1 MSINVVVSSTA
12 AGVSVSGGTSVA
24 ITVAGS
30 TAAAITVGGGI
41 GPAGFLIN
49 PGTATNA
56 FGTFQLTA
64 GDGIT
69 ISTSAAQF
77 QIASYGTAAVSSL
90 APVQSVAGRVGNVVL
105 QASDVTA
112 GTFAV
117 ARIPT
122 ISYTALANVP
132 ASFSPSAHTHSTS
145 DVVSFTAAAAAAAPV
160 QSVAGR
166 SGAVSL
172 AVADVAGLAAVAS
185 SGSYTSLQNVPAT
198 FAPSAHTHGTADI
211 TGISSSFAAASH
223 THDAAAI
230 SSGVFELA
238 RIPTIGYTALAG
250 VPATFAPQA
259 HTHSTADVVGLTAS
273 FSQVGHTHD
282 YAASV
287 HTHSTADIA
296 GYTSLPA
303 QGGKAGPLVTD
314 GTAATWSTRYSVVDP
329 VLVQGAGMTLTRDTS
344 AGSITVAFA
353 GGTSGVSVSS
363 ATPQPLGTASAGSS
377 GDASRA
383 DHVHLMPSAADVGA
397 AAAGHSHEYVRV
409 LNGLTGTVTIAGGA
423 GVTVSTASSSI
434 TIAAAGG
441 GGGSANIVEAATA
454 AGFPATGASGT
465 LYHATD
471 VRRIYFW
478 DASGGVYVEAGTS
491 GGGSG
496 GGSGEDATLRSLFI
510 PAAPT
515 SVTATAGNAQATVSW
530 TAPAALSVLP
540 ITDYTIQYSSNS
552 GSTWTT
558 FTRAASTATS
568 ATVTGLTNGTA
579 YTFKV
584 SATNG
589 IGTGSY
595 STPSSAVTPAAAAAI
610 TYANKY
616 GPGSYSVAGT
626 GTITATVT
634 DTGPGYADTR
644 LWLLINS
651 SGTLAYTVT
660 ASSEDGYDGGRLYMT
675 SSSPNSS
682 LSAGS
687 PYDATFAGLTN
698 VSAAVTGSGSV
709 SGTVAVTAGHY
720 LVLRYAK
727 DEGGDAGTNS
737 ITAVLSIS

>member
-12 AGVSVSGGTSVA
+12 AGVSVSGGTAVS
-24 ITVAGS
+24 ISVAGS

-105 QASDVTA
+105 QAGDVTA
-112 GTFAV
+112 GTFAI

-122 ISYTALANVP
+122 ISYTALANTP

-172 AVADVAGLAAVAS
+172 AVADVSGLAAVAS
-185 SGSYTSLQNVPAT
+185 SGSYTSLQDVPAT
-198 FAPSAHTHGTADI
+198 FAPQAHTHGTADI
-211 TGISSSFAAASH
+211 TGFSGSFAAGNH
-223 THDAAAI
+223 THDASAI
-230 SSGVFELA
+230 ASGVLELA

-259 HTHSTADVVGLTAS
+259 HTHGTTDIVG
-273 FSQVGHTHD
+273 
-282 YAASV
+282 
-287 HTHSTADIA
+287 
-296 GYTSLPA
+296 
-303 QGGKAGPLVTD
+303 
-314 GTAATWSTRYSVVDP
+314 YSAMP
-329 VLVQGAGMTLTRDTS
+329 
-344 AGSITVAFA
+344 A
-353 GGTSGVSVSS
+353 GG
-363 ATPQPLGTASAGSS
+363 
-377 GDASRA
+377 
-383 DHVHLMPSAADVGA
+383 
-397 AAAGHSHEYVRV
+397 YVQTV
-409 LNGLTGTVTIAGGA
+409 NGLTGTVTIAGGA

-434 TIAAAGG
+434 TIAAGG
-441 GGGSANIVEAATA
+441 GGGSANIVEATTA
-454 AGFPATGASGT
+454 AGFPATGAANT
-465 LYHATD
+465 LYVST
-471 VRRIYFW
+471 
-478 DASGGVYVEAGTS
+478 DASRVYRWSGSVYVELGAA
-491 GGGSG
+491 GGGT
-496 GGSGEDATLRSLFI
+496 GEDTTLRALFL

-515 SVTATAGNAQATVSW
+515 SVTASAGNAQATVSW

-540 ITDYTIQYSSNS
+540 ITDYTIQFQPS
-552 GSTWTT
+552 GGSWTT

-595 STPSSAVTPAAAAAI
+595 STASSAVTPAAAAAL
-610 TYANKY
+610 TFANKY
-616 GPGSYSVAGT
+616 GPGSYSVTGT
-626 GTITATVT
+626 GTVTASVT
-634 DTGPGYADTR
+634 GGNNADTR
-644 LWLLINS
+644 LWLLIGT
-651 SGTLAYTVT
+651 SGTLSYTVT
-660 ASSEDGYDGGRLYMT
+660 ASSENGYDGGALYRT
-675 SSSPNSS
+675 SSSNIQPANHSTGLAYNSN
-682 LSAGS
+682 
-687 PYDATFAGLTN
+687 PPGLVV
-698 VSAAVTGSGSV
+698 VSGIV
-709 SGTVAVTAGHY
+709 SGTGTSTGTVSVTAGQH

-727 DEGGDAGTNS
+727 DDGGDAGTDS